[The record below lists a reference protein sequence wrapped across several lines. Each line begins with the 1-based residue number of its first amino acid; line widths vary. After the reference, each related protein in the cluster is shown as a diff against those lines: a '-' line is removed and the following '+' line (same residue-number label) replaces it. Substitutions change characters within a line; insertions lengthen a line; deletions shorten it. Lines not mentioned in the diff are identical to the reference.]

1 MVAGFRFPRG
11 VIWGGRRP
19 RGFGGGRAVAVRWYL
34 RYGLPAVTSRSGT
47 PGWPP
52 GLTDV
57 LSHARRRRSRASHAQ
72 RSLRRTAVGWF
83 SSHFTLVLTGVA
95 AVGRLRAGGWLDAV
109 ALGDALRAYS
119 RSRYTS
125 AP

>member
-1 MVAGFRFPRG
+1 MR
-11 VIWGGRRP
+11 
-19 RGFGGGRAVAVRWYL
+19 
-34 RYGLPAVTSRSGT
+34 
-47 PGWPP
+47 
-52 GLTDV
+52 
-57 LSHARRRRSRASHAQ
+57 Q

-95 AVGRLRAGGWLDAV
+95 AVGRLRAGGGWMPWRWATR
-109 ALGDALRAYS
+109 LRAYS